1 MEKLPI
7 EKITGKDEKEVRM
20 VQVVRDD
27 NKALYARYI
36 GGQKVGYELFKVR
49 TQEAGT
55 QIRDGVE
62 FEIVAKE
69 LFPNDEGFGKYAWAL
84 HSYSEADAIKRF
96 NEYNALEIKKR
107 GRKPKSVIYGTQV
120 TEEEGDEDDGEE

>member
-20 VQVVRDD
+20 VQIVRDN
-27 NKALYARYI
+27 NKALYAKYI
-36 GGQKVGYELFKVR
+36 SGMKVGYELFKIR

-84 HSYSEADAIKRF
+84 HSYSEEDAIKRF
-96 NEYNALEIKKR
+96 NEYNALEVKKR
-107 GRKPKSVIYGTQV
+107 GRKPKSVIYGTHS
-120 TEEEGDEDDGEE
+120 TEEDDDGDEE